1 MKTNLLHLCKRISVN
16 IHKTFTYIEESFFC
30 RPIAMTSLVNTWK
43 PKWRSERPDANPLA
57 SLRQKDFYP
66 ACPLSAYFFSFL
78 KISQKSDRILVLLF
92 NDFFGYRAS
101 LTAQLL
107 RASLLRMITQVLWMA
122 IWGLWMVNQSLWMA
136 TNGLCIATLAFG
148 QPLGAS
154 GKSLRASGKPL
165 WATKEPLRV
174 FREPLGTSNTLSI
187 ITRRESLWKKESGFL
202 SKTMQQ
208 RISYKSFLLIGYC
221 TTPPLPPWFSLS
233 LD

>member
-1 MKTNLLHLCKRISVN
+1 MGIKLAPKVKTASELPMKTNLLHLCKRISVN

-107 RASLLRMITQVLWMA
+107 RASLLRMYKGKKRNCNVIFFKALD
-122 IWGLWMVNQSLWMA
+122 LK
-136 TNGLCIATLAFG
+136 
-148 QPLGAS
+148 AS
-154 GKSLRASGKPL
+154 
-165 WATKEPLRV
+165 
-174 FREPLGTSNTLSI
+174 F
-187 ITRRESLWKKESGFL
+187 
-202 SKTMQQ
+202 
-208 RISYKSFLLIGYC
+208 
-221 TTPPLPPWFSLS
+221 
-233 LD
+233 